1 MTPPRDTADLNAEDL
16 LAFYENEAKEVPIF
30 GSLREISLAE
40 NIAQVLPRSFSNLID
55 VGCGEGYLLYALQNY
70 KKQKEGTYFGFDLTQ
85 GRITVTKKNVPS
97 ALLLRGDVLHLPFP
111 DNAFDIVVCSELLE
125 HMEAYQKVVEELLRI
140 TRKRLIITVPNELP
154 LVKIMCPKCKTKH
167 YYDGHVNYF
176 TAEKL
181 RTIFV
186 NRKDVKV
193 VALRKFHTIY
203 TYNRATL
210 KLPEFL
216 RLFLDQRTQHLQKK
230 IPFLKPNYLLIAI
243 DKK

>member
-1 MTPPRDTADLNAEDL
+1 MTTPSETINLTAEDL

-40 NIAQVLPRSFSNLID
+40 NIAQVLPRSFSNLVD
-55 VGCGEGYLLYALQNY
+55 VGCGEGYLLYALQKRWKNAQY
-70 KKQKEGTYFGFDLTQ
+70 LGLDLTQ
-85 GRITVTKKNVPS
+85 GRIAVTQKNVPS
-97 ALLLRGDVLHLPFP
+97 ALLLRGDVSHLPFP
-111 DNAFDIVVCSELLE
+111 DKAFDIVICSELLE
-125 HMEAYQKVVEELLRI
+125 HMEAYLQVVEELLRI

-181 RTIFV
+181 YSLFIQ
-186 NRKDVKV
+186 RKDVDI

-210 KLPEFL
+210 KLPQFL
-216 RLFLDQRTQHLQKK
+216 RLFWDQCTQRLQKQV
-230 IPFLKPNYLLIAI
+230 PFLKPNYLLIAI

>member
-1 MTPPRDTADLNAEDL
+1 MTPPGDTAYLSSEDL

-30 GSLREISLAE
+30 GSLREISLVE
-40 NIAQVLPRSFSNLID
+40 NIAHVLPRSFSNLID
-55 VGCGEGYLLYALQNY
+55 VGCGEGYLLYALQ
-70 KKQKEGTYFGFDLTQ
+70 KKWKDAQYFGFDLTQ
-85 GRITVTKKNVPS
+85 GRITATQKNVPS

-125 HMEAYQKVVEELLRI
+125 HMEAYQHVVDELLRI
-140 TRKRLIITVPNELP
+140 TRKRLVITVPNELP

-181 RTIFV
+181 RMIFDK
-186 NRKDVKV
+186 RKDVNV
-193 VALRKFHTIY
+193 VAVRKFHTIY
-203 TYNRATL
+203 TYNRVTL
-210 KLPEFL
+210 KFPKCL
-216 RLFLDQRTQHLQKK
+216 RLFFDQSIQRFQKK
-230 IPFLKPNYLLIAI
+230 IPFLKPNYLMIMV

>member
-1 MTPPRDTADLNAEDL
+1 MALPSDISNLSSEDL

-55 VGCGEGYLLYALQNY
+55 VGCGEGYLLYALQKRWRNA
-70 KKQKEGTYFGFDLTQ
+70 QYFGLDLTQ
-85 GRITVTKKNVPS
+85 GRITVTQKNVPS
-97 ALLLRGDVLHLPFP
+97 VFLLRGDVLHLPFP
-111 DNAFDIVVCSELLE
+111 DNAFDIVICSELLE
-125 HMEAYQKVVEELLRI
+125 HMEAYQQVVEELLRI

-154 LVKIMCPKCKTKH
+154 LVKIMCPKCKATH

-181 RTIFV
+181 RNIFV
-186 NRKDVKV
+186 NRKDAAIIVM
-193 VALRKFHTIY
+193 RKFHTIY
-203 TYNRATL
+203 TYNRVTL
-210 KLPEFL
+210 KFPHFL
-216 RLFLDQRTQHLQKK
+216 RFFLDQCTQRFQKK
-230 IPFLKPNYLLIAI
+230 VPFLKPNYLLIVI